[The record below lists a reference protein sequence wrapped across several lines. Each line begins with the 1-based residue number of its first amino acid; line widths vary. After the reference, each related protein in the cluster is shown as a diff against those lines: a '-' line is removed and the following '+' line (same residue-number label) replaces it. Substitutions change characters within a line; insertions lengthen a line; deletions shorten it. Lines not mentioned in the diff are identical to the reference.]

1 MTQDLD
7 SPTAD
12 SKGTFGTWDSIHVF
26 EVATIAASALGEGP
40 SPVKSA
46 KYKLSSTVMLT
57 LNRHEGMTG
66 PLGNIDLSGSVSR
79 QVSDSI

>member
-40 SPVKSA
+40 SVKSA

-57 LNRHEGMTG
+57 LNRHEGKTG
-66 PLGNIDLSGSVSR
+66 PLGNIDLSGSVTR
-79 QVSDSI
+79 QVSASI